1 MLSGFESR
9 PVHQISRLESVA
21 IWPLLVAVTI
31 VSRHSPSKGKVGLS
45 AFQFHQHRTIHR
57 PNRPATST
65 QPPGAATA
73 GDLRPD
79 QTERHHEPP
88 DASNPPMYDN
98 GQVRI
103 EMDYEKYTAA
113 IQALLNDINALGLDL
128 ELRPGWSY
136 PIMDART
143 VSFGYKLHR
152 KTGPTRTMSVTVH
165 EFSGFI
171 QQPDGSI
178 TLSPS
183 AKEQIHSAV
192 ADFWRDGNMERHT
205 FVDVH

>member
-1 MLSGFESR
+1 
-9 PVHQISRLESVA
+9 
-21 IWPLLVAVTI
+21 
-31 VSRHSPSKGKVGLS
+31 
-45 AFQFHQHRTIHR
+45 
-57 PNRPATST
+57 
-65 QPPGAATA
+65 
-73 GDLRPD
+73 
-79 QTERHHEPP
+79 
-88 DASNPPMYDN
+88 
-98 GQVRI
+98 
-103 EMDYEKYTAA
+103 MDYEKYTAA